1 MLLFQ
6 WNNGS
11 WRFFDF
17 DNILLEQKLYEKSF
31 ENISIYGISYKTFMD
46 ANSLH
51 IVFDKVDGFIKV
63 YDETRYLLLF
73 GPKRYNVI
81 YDRIR
86 YLVSQKHGFTYSKNQ
101 YWFITFFIYKKYID
115 ISCYNTH

>member
-46 ANSLH
+46 SNSLH

-63 YDETRYLLLF
+63 YDET
-73 GPKRYNVI
+73 
-81 YDRIR
+81 R

-115 ISCYNTH
+115 IS